1 MARRG
6 SFGRE
11 PTGIDVPTASEVGQ
25 RPARPTESD
34 VSTALPATEALGALF
49 AHIEA
54 TRREHRDPLVVF
66 DLDGTLYD
74 NTHRTLRILL
84 EFAHTHA
91 VRYPELLKAL
101 GGFAVKDLKYRV
113 SDTLA
118 VLGFTDPGLVGEVFA
133 FWKDRFFTDAY
144 CLYDLPI
151 AGGPEVVREV
161 HRRGG
166 VPCYLTGRDA
176 PNMLKGTLETLQRDG
191 FPVGRVDT
199 RLILKPDFAMDDML
213 FKEGV
218 ISHLRGTGRVVGSFD
233 NEPGLCNMFKAAFP
247 EATVVWLDTSHAPG
261 APALRDDIV
270 VVKDFCGL
278 VSKEI
283 S

>member
-1 MARRG
+1 M
-6 SFGRE
+6 ST
-11 PTGIDVPTASEVGQ
+11 PTHPSAADALAS
-25 RPARPTESD
+25 
-34 VSTALPATEALGALF
+34 LF
-49 AHIEA
+49 AGIERA
-54 TRREHRDPLVVF
+54 QQEHRDPLVVF

-91 VRYPELLKAL
+91 MRYPTLLDAL
-101 GGFAVKDLKYRV
+101 HGFPLERLQYRV
-113 SDTLA
+113 ADTLA
-118 VLGFTDPGLVGEVFA
+118 ALGFTDAVLVDEVFA

-144 CLYDLPI
+144 CHHDLPL

-199 RLILKPDFAMDDML
+199 RLILKPDFAMDDKH

-218 ISHLRGTGRVVGSFD
+218 ITHLRGTGRVVGSFD
-233 NEPGLCNMFKAAFP
+233 NEPGLCNMFKVSFP
-247 EATVVWLDTSHAPG
+247 DATVVWLDTSHAPG
-261 APALRDDIV
+261 APPLRHDITII
-270 VVKDFCGL
+270 KDFRAL
-278 VSKEI
+278 VADPAGGDA
-283 S
+283 

>member
-1 MARRG
+1 M
-6 SFGRE
+6 S
-11 PTGIDVPTASEVGQ
+11 TASTSTSGQ
-25 RPARPTESD
+25 PGFARPSASPSASD
-34 VSTALPATEALGALF
+34 ALAALF
-49 AHIEA
+49 ASIDA
-54 TRREHRDPLVVF
+54 TRNDRRDPLVVF

-84 EFAHTHA
+84 EFAYTHA
-91 VRYPELLKAL
+91 LKYPTLLGAL
-101 GGFAVKDLKYRV
+101 QGFAIKDLRYRV

-118 VLGFTDPGLVGEVFA
+118 VLGFTDAALVGEVSA

-218 ISHLRGTGRVVGSFD
+218 IAHLRATGRVVGSFD
-233 NEPGLCNMFKAAFP
+233 NEPGLCNMFKTAFP
-247 EATVVWLDTSHAPG
+247 DATVVWLDTSHAPG
-261 APALRDDIV
+261 APVLRDDIAA
-270 VVKDFCGL
+270 VKDFCGL
-278 VSKEI
+278 VVREES
-283 S
+283 

>member
-1 MARRG
+1 M
-6 SFGRE
+6 S
-11 PTGIDVPTASEVGQ
+11 IPTASEVWLV
-25 RPARPTESD
+25 PARPTETD

-118 VLGFTDPGLVGEVFA
+118 LLGFTEPGLVGEVFA

-233 NEPGLCNMFKAAFP
+233 NEPGLCNMFKEAFP
-247 EATVVWLDTSHAPG
+247 EAIVVWLDTSHAPG
-261 APALRDDIV
+261 APALRSDV
-270 VVKDFCGL
+270 VAVSDFCGL
-278 VSKEI
+278 VSEEV

>member
-1 MARRG
+1 L
-6 SFGRE
+6 SN
-11 PTGIDVPTASEVGQ
+11 TSQ
-25 RPARPTESD
+25 PAP
-34 VSTALPATEALGALF
+34 LPAVEALAALF
-49 AHIEA
+49 ASVEA
-54 TRREHRDPLVVF
+54 TRRDHRDPLVVF

-91 VRYPELLKAL
+91 LRHPGLLAAL
-101 GGFAVKDLKYRV
+101 QSFPVKQLRYRV
-113 SDTLA
+113 SDTLEL
-118 VLGFTDPGLVGEVFA
+118 LGFTDAELVAEVFS
-133 FWKDRFFTDAY
+133 FWKDRFFTNAY

-151 AGGPEVVREV
+151 AGGPEIVREV

-176 PNMLKGTLETLQRDG
+176 PNMLRGTLETLQRDG
-191 FPVGRVDT
+191 FPVGLSDT
-199 RLILKPDFAMDDML
+199 RLILKPDFAMDDMA

-233 NEPGLCNMFKAAFP
+233 NEPGLCNLFKAAFP

-261 APALRDDIV
+261 APPLRSDIV
-270 VVKDFCGL
+270 TVKDFCGL
-278 VSKEI
+278 VLSEVA
-283 S
+283 

>member
-1 MARRG
+1 M
-6 SFGRE
+6 
-11 PTGIDVPTASEVGQ
+11 
-25 RPARPTESD
+25 
-34 VSTALPATEALGALF
+34 STPSHPSAADALTSLF
-49 AHIEA
+49 SNIEHA
-54 TRREHRDPLVVF
+54 QREHRDPLVVF

-84 EFAHTHA
+84 EYAHTHA
-91 VRYPELLKAL
+91 LRHPSLLEAIH
-101 GGFAVKDLKYRV
+101 GFSVKGLKYRV
-113 SDTLA
+113 SDTLEA
-118 VLGFTDPGLVGEVFA
+118 LGFTEPALVAEVTA
-133 FWKDRFFTDAY
+133 FWKDRFFTNAY

-176 PNMLKGTLETLQRDG
+176 PNMLQGTLATLQRDG

-199 RLILKPDFAMDDML
+199 RIILKPDFAMDDMA

-218 ISHLRGTGRVVGSFD
+218 IAHLRGTGRVVGSFD
-233 NEPGLCNMFKAAFP
+233 NEPGLCNLFKTSFP

-261 APALRDDIV
+261 APPLRTDITM
-270 VVKDFCGL
+270 VKDFRSL
-278 VSKEI
+278 VTGEVA
-283 S
+283 